1 MCFVILVKELRVT
14 MYKTFALVFIGVGI
28 YLGLNYSNEIESIMD
43 ADAFERVQ
51 EKAEDATNAFMD
63 KIDEF
68 KG

>member
-1 MCFVILVKELRVT
+1 